1 MRIVVSRRA
10 AADVDRLEAWLL
22 ERGAPSAA
30 LRVGEL
36 LFDAIDSL
44 QQMPER
50 GRMSSR
56 PGSRE
61 LVVPFGAAAYVFLY
75 KITAD
80 AVIIAR
86 IQHGRE
92 RR

>member
-1 MRIVVSRRA
+1 M
-10 AADVDRLEAWLL
+10 

-86 IQHGRE
+86 IQLAGNGGRIVPHSASTT
-92 RR
+92 RPVILPSRSS